1 MVVDKKDFIS
11 RLRQQGTAAC
21 RCFRRK
27 FDFCGFEE
35 SYQPKREGTVL
46 AGNKAVDAV
55 AMETGLQTARTA
67 VR

>member
-11 RLRQQGTAAC
+11 RWRQRGTAAC

-27 FDFCGFEE
+27 SDVCGFEE

-46 AGNKAVDAV
+46 AGSKAVDAV
-55 AMETGLQTARTA
+55 AMETGLQTARTEA
-67 VR
+67 R